1 MGIPTFRISLHGLGR
16 PAACA
21 LVALALLAP
30 AAAGAKSW
38 TPEPATYGTS
48 EQSNVPVTMSD
59 GTVLRADVYWPADTK
74 TAKPATGHFPVVLTQ
89 TPYGKNSGLGSVGN
103 QLTGAF
109 PYLVE
114 RGYIDVVA
122 DVRGTGDS
130 HGTWDIFDPV
140 QIQDGVQLVRWASRL
155 AHADG
160 RVGLYGESYLGINQ
174 LMTASA
180 VGRQSPLKAIFP
192 VVAGN
197 DLYRDIAYYGGVSGL
212 EFDGVFLGLTGGLN
226 AFNPFAEAAQ
236 SQTPDPSDTAGVE
249 TEHTGGLIS
258 YHAATLLSAELQGP
272 ESYDEAYWQQRNPRN
287 LLARIVANGIPAFLV
302 GGWFDLFQRGE
313 PLNYSGLQDAFA
325 HRSVGAPMSARQK
338 LTGRYQLLMGPW
350 YHVTAP
356 AGIDLQSIELQWF
369 DHWLKGRNTGITNTN
384 TPLHAYELGANR
396 YVEASRYP
404 FPAATPSR
412 YYLSAGN
419 ALSQASPTSSGADTV
434 VFTGATSPCD
444 RQTEQWGAGGGALA
458 TEEVGQ
464 PAPCTTDDRT
474 LQLGP
479 GALTYTTAPFT
490 SDTVLAGPSDAT
502 IYASSTRPETFFE
515 ATLEDIAPDGTST
528 PLTGGGLL
536 GSFRARDTS
545 RSWLAPDGSPLL
557 PYHPYTQASVQA
569 VPDGAVVRYDVEVFP
584 TFALLAKGHSLRV
597 TITTS
602 DTPHLG
608 FTPAQLS
615 GLLGGVYQ
623 VQRSARA
630 SSYMELPLAPA
641 SAFSRPCRICRTTG

>member
-1 MGIPTFRISLHGLGR
+1 
-16 PAACA
+16 
-21 LVALALLAP
+21 
-30 AAAGAKSW
+30 
-38 TPEPATYGTS
+38 
-48 EQSNVPVTMSD
+48 
-59 GTVLRADVYWPADTK
+59 
-74 TAKPATGHFPVVLTQ
+74 VLTQ

-130 HGTWDIFDPV
+130 HGTWDIFDPE
-140 QIQDGVQLVRWASRL
+140 QIQDGVKLVRWASRL
-155 AHADG
+155 AHSDG

-180 VGRQSPLKAIFP
+180 VGRHSPLKAIFP

-212 EFDGVFLGLTGGLN
+212 EFDAVFLGLTGGLN
-226 AFNPFAEAAQ
+226 TFNPFAESAQ
-236 SQTPDPSDTAGVE
+236 SQTPNPGDTAGVVA
-249 TEHTGGLIS
+249 EHAGGLIS

-313 PLNYSGLQDAFA
+313 PLNYSGLQDAFD

-338 LTGRYQLLMGPW
+338 PTGRYQLLMGPW

-369 DHWLKGRNTGITNTN
+369 DQWLKGRKTGITNTN

-404 FPAATPSR
+404 FAAAIPSR
-412 YYLSAGN
+412 YYLSAGS
-419 ALSQASPTSSGADTV
+419 ALSQARPTGSGTDTV
-434 VFTGATSPCD
+434 VFTGATTPCD

-479 GALTYTTAPFT
+479 GALTYTTAPLT

-502 IYASSTRPETFFE
+502 IYASSSRPETFFE
-515 ATLEDIAPDGTST
+515 VTLEDIAPDGTSN

-536 GSFRARDTS
+536 GSLRALDTKQ
-545 RSWLAPDGSPLL
+545 SWFAPGGSPLL

-569 VPDGAVVRYDVEVFP
+569 VPDGSVVRYDVEVFP

-602 DTPHLG
+602 DSPHLG

-623 VQRSARA
+623 VQRSAQA
-630 SSYMELPLAPA
+630 SSYLELPLAPA
-641 SAFSRPCRICRTTG
+641 GAFTRPCRICRTTG